1 MWSVVMPV
9 SDFMNKIVKFSDE
22 IVEKVL
28 LQKSDTILLQIGV
41 VAIISANA
49 FMP

>member
-22 IVEKVL
+22 IIEKVL
-28 LQKSDTILLQIGV
+28 LQKSDTFLLQIGV